1 MKTKTRNILLI
12 AGVIVTIFAG
22 LLAYAGYRTYSFFS
36 AVTAEKEIP
45 GQIKEPG
52 VLKGAGFLTKSEIF
66 KLPKEGFLTTLGKG
80 TQANDEKERQKIIQ
94 SNTARSIYSFADL
107 RIFGEEIVAAGEF
120 GAYVFDLK
128 GNLKREILFEP
139 TAETITIAGFE
150 QEVYRTNLDNLKIVA
165 LEKNRFGFASHGSVD
180 GFTLYDEN
188 GNRIWN
194 YGKEKVDLSG
204 VWQDEK
210 QREANYEKSTHVLA
224 ATVGDLDGDGVA
236 EYVVAR
242 KSDGIRAFDRGGS
255 EKWFEQADFPSGRL
269 VLLDTDGDGKNEL
282 LEIGNNSKIRQGET
296 GKIIR
301 EIKGANAGDA
311 FFFTEGQDKKKSLA
325 FCDITD
331 NKLVC
336 KDEAGKSAPT
346 ATAPLSDVPNEKPRK
361 LSVPGGPD
369 LTFESESIYDP
380 QIVRVRLRKDR
391 PEYLAVVGAFIGIP
405 RANFYLY
412 DDQGALV
419 YHELLPENAETI
431 AVLPAVDAGE
441 QILIGGKDTIWRFAS
456 E

>member
-22 LLAYAGYRTYSFFS
+22 LFAYAGYRAYSFFS
-36 AVTAEKEIP
+36 AVTAKKEIP
-45 GQIKEPG
+45 GQIQEPG
-52 VLKGAGFLTKSEIF
+52 VLKGADFLKKSEFF
-66 KLPKEGFLTTLGKG
+66 KLPREGFLTTLGKG

-139 TAETITIAGFE
+139 TAEKITIVGFE
-150 QEVYRTNLDNLKIVA
+150 QEHYRTNLDNLKIVA
-165 LEKNRFGFASHGSVD
+165 LERNRFGFAAHGSVD
-180 GFTLYDEN
+180 GFTVYDEN
-188 GNRIWN
+188 GNQIWS
-194 YGKEKVDLSG
+194 YGKEKVDLSS

-210 QREANYEKSTHVLA
+210 QRQADYEKSTHVLDA
-224 ATVGDLDGDGVA
+224 AAGDLDGDGVS

-242 KSDGIRAFDRGGS
+242 KSDGIRAFDRGGN
-255 EKWFEQADFPSGRL
+255 EKWFEKADFPSGRL
-269 VLLDTDGDGKNEL
+269 IIIDMDGDGKNEL
-282 LEIGNNSKIRQGET
+282 LEIGNDSKIRQSET

-301 EIKGANAGDA
+301 EIKGASSGDA
-311 FFFTEGQDKKKSLA
+311 FFFTEGQDKKKSLT

-336 KDEAGKSAPT
+336 KDEAGKSALT
-346 ATAPLSDVPNEKPRK
+346 AAAPLSDVPNEQPRK
-361 LSVPGGPD
+361 LNVPGGPELSID
-369 LTFESESIYDP
+369 SESIYEP
-380 QIVRVRLRKDR
+380 RIVRVRLRKDQ
-391 PEYLAVVGAFIGIP
+391 PEYLAVVGGFIGIP

-412 DDQGALV
+412 DDKGALV

-431 AVLPAVDAGE
+431 AVLPAADAGE
-441 QILIGGKDTIWRFAS
+441 QLLVGGKDTIWRFAS